1 MDQYFFFRKS
11 LWRLSLKNPAPE
23 KKLRIRG
30 KVSQVGLLLK
40 SMELFRRFCCRP
52 LSVFLF
58 CSRCTDVFVMDNT
71 FTLFH
76 SPQFYKSFIIRI
88 YANDHNTFLFLLR
101 LLYFDNSELVPAP
114 MTLLELSLPLRKTR
128 SKLIRRAQAGMKKN
142 KEASA
147 IK

>member
-23 KKLRIRG
+23 KKLRIHG
-30 KVSQVGLLLK
+30 KVSQVSLLLK

-58 CSRCTDVFVMDNT
+58 CSRYTDVFVMDNT

-76 SPQFYKSFIIRI
+76 SPQFYKSFVIRI

-101 LLYFDNSELVPAP
+101 LLYFDNKEWTCTCPNDV
-114 MTLLELSLPLRKTR
+114 TR
-128 SKLIRRAQAGMKKN
+128 ILTGFKENQEQTN
-142 KEASA
+142 KESTGWNEEK
-147 IK
+147 IKKLLQ